1 MNSRKSP
8 AKSHGMKSMH
18 FTTSKKTIR
27 QHWIYAKYT
36 ESHRWCSL
44 ALQFTARS
52 PSPRKVKATHRL
64 PHREQMAEW
73 ELEIRCPDVP
83 YTALSTAP
91 QNSLN
96 PGTRYHVKRLHLLN
110 VFHWVPKMSV
120 FKTKMPFKQIPSHY
134 IFLWTLEKVNFHSLP
149 GPRFEGSHTH
159 KMPMLV
165 KCFLQE

>member
-1 MNSRKSP
+1 M
-8 AKSHGMKSMH
+8 
-18 FTTSKKTIR
+18 
-27 QHWIYAKYT
+27 KYT

-83 YTALSTAP
+83 YTALSTPP

-96 PGTRYHVKRLHLLN
+96 PGTRYHIKRFILNVFYFKKRFYLFLERERNINVWLPLVCPLLENWPTTQACALDWESNWWPLGSQAHSTEPHQPGLN
-110 VFHWVPKMSV
+110 VFH
-120 FKTKMPFKQIPSHY
+120 
-134 IFLWTLEKVNFHSLP
+134 
-149 GPRFEGSHTH
+149 
-159 KMPMLV
+159 
-165 KCFLQE
+165 